1 MEQAEISIFIA
12 LSAAILLIFIGG
24 ILMFIIQY
32 RHRRILHD
40 KETAMLTETH
50 HRELLQA
57 QLQIQTQ
64 TMQDIGREIHDN
76 VGQRLTLA
84 SIYANQMLASNPEN
98 DERLKSIGS
107 IINDSLAELRALSK
121 SLVSEEADSAELAA
135 ILGRECERV
144 KALNICGLECHM
156 TDEHFAISA
165 TVKNFIV
172 RIAQE
177 ALQNSL
183 KHAACKHIDLRLEYD
198 EAAGVT
204 LSISDDGKG
213 FDPTLPATGIGLQNM
228 RQRAALV
235 GGNLAIES
243 KPGLGTSLLLTIPP
257 QKMQTA

>member
-1 MEQAEISIFIA
+1 MEQAQIAIFIILA
-12 LSAAILLIFIGG
+12 TAVLLIFIAG

-32 RHRRILHD
+32 RRRRLIHD
-40 KETAMLTETH
+40 KEKNMLSETH

-57 QLQIQTQ
+57 QLLIQTQ

-84 SIYANQMLASNPEN
+84 SIYANQMLADNSGS
-98 DERLKSIGS
+98 DERLKSIGG

-121 SLVSEEADSAELAA
+121 SLVSADTDAGELAV
-135 ILGRECERV
+135 ILGRECDRV
-144 KALNICGLECHM
+144 RALNICALECYI
-156 TDEHFAISA
+156 TDEGFTISA

-183 KHAACKHIDLRLEYD
+183 KHAGCRHINMRLDFD
-198 EAAGVT
+198 EIKGIT

-213 FDPTLPATGIGLQNM
+213 FDMSMPSAGIGLQNM
-228 RQRAALV
+228 RQRATLV
-235 GGNLAIES
+235 GGELVLES
-243 KPGLGTSLLLTIPP
+243 KPGLGTSLRLTIPP
-257 QKMQTA
+257 EKLQTA